1 MQETWVWSLGWED
14 PLEKEMA
21 AHSSILAW
29 KIPWTAES
37 GRLPSMGSQRVR
49 HDWATSL
56 LLSKVPG
63 IFCVFLCSI
72 PHLPG
77 PGGSASCS
85 VVNHTDHF
93 QPLLC
98 LWRLP
103 LHLRELLCAYSAA
116 WKCWGVR
123 PWRAGGNPQSMRD
136 VSQFVNRSASP
147 SFSATVLRFVLHSN
161 EKVPSGTELGLPI
174 TLFCLLIYTVFAFL
188 PFLSHIPNSLTS
200 ASWAN
205 L

>member
-1 MQETWVWSLGWED
+1 
-14 PLEKEMA
+14 
-21 AHSSILAW
+21 
-29 KIPWTAES
+29 
-37 GRLPSMGSQRVR
+37 
-49 HDWATSL
+49 
-56 LLSKVPG
+56 
-63 IFCVFLCSI
+63 
-72 PHLPG
+72 
-77 PGGSASCS
+77 
-85 VVNHTDHF
+85 
-93 QPLLC
+93 
-98 LWRLP
+98 
-103 LHLRELLCAYSAA
+103 
-116 WKCWGVR
+116 
-123 PWRAGGNPQSMRD
+123 MRD